1 VPFSERG
8 ARTDETIDLIQALH
22 RGETPA
28 ESRFFGSGAGVFEPR
43 PTAPVPVM
51 VGGMTGPAF
60 RRAARVA
67 DRWQA
72 FGLTPQE
79 FRTKREEL
87 DLLSAPHR
95 ISAGI
100 MLSRE
105 SSHESVAELLDRLH
119 AYESAGADEVT
130 IHFGTSAQTS
140 APMTELMDRWL
151 ASHHA

>member
-1 VPFSERG
+1 
-8 ARTDETIDLIQALH
+8 
-22 RGETPA
+22 
-28 ESRFFGSGAGVFEPR
+28 
-43 PTAPVPVM
+43 M

-72 FGLTPQE
+72 FGLTAQE

-87 DLLSAPHR
+87 DRLSAPRR

-100 MLSRE
+100 MLSRD
-105 SSHESVAELLDRLH
+105 SSQESVAELLDRLH

-130 IHFGTSAQTS
+130 IHFGPSAQTS
-140 APMTELMDRWL
+140 APMTELMDRWQ
-151 ASHHA
+151 AGPGRA